1 MLDKR
6 KSDRTGLNGNSFNT
20 NNSFGVPTGASR
32 AKLLED
38 LHLKHINSN
47 DFDAQ
52 PEHARFFVIKSYSDE
67 DVHKSIKYG
76 VWSSTAGGTKRLSTA
91 FEACQVSI

>member
-1 MLDKR
+1 MGN
-6 KSDRTGLNGNSFNT
+6 TIMINILNGHSLNHNQ
-20 NNSFGVPTGASR
+20 NYPVPTSASR

-38 LHLKHINSN
+38 LHLKHINSD

-76 VWSSTAGGTKRLSTA
+76 VWSSTAGGTKRLSAA